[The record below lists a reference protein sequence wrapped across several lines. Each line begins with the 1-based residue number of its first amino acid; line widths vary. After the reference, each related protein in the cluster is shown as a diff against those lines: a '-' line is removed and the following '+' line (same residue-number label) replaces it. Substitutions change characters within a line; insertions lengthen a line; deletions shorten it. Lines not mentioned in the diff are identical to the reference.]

1 MISFKSEYSLCDHI
15 GGLCP
20 DKDINRIFEQH
31 GCRIDQKSSQKAK
44 DITNMVEDR
53 TNFLQ
58 SNPEMNGWR
67 LLLYTKEPNVRASTR
82 LM

>member
-20 DKDINRIFEQH
+20 DKDINRIFEQY

-44 DITNMVEDR
+44 DITNMVEDGTITESGTSAGR
-53 TNFLQ
+53 SSLFT
-58 SNPEMNGWR
+58 
-67 LLLYTKEPNVRASTR
+67 A
-82 LM
+82 